1 MPVLKELPLV
11 KKTGVGQK
19 FFCPKNLLK
28 KMIVDLRHAQERK
41 FSSLSKLVRRGPML
55 LIQAS
60 RGPK

>member
-11 KKTGVGQK
+11 KKTRRWTEIFLSEKSVK
-19 FFCPKNLLK
+19 E
-28 KMIVDLRHAQERK
+28 MIVDLRHAQERK